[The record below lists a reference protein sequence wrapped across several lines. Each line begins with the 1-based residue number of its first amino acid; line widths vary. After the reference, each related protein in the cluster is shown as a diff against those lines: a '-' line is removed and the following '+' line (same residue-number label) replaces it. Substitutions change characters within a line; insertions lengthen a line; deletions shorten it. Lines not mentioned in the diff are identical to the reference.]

1 MWCWDDPANCH
12 SCIKQHDGQH
22 WSKQPNDHFL
32 SYWVHTNKEVVQ
44 ETFYASYKH
53 IFIQCSHHTQ
63 KKGGGKLN
71 ALNFCSKLVEQI
83 VEKYGAVVK
92 SSGKLRGGRPSL
104 EGNPFCLTER
114 HFLTLIPPTN
124 KKDKPTQHCIVCQK
138 HEQWKESWY
147 LRRQCNE
154 PFCVVPYFQ

>member
-1 MWCWDDPANCH
+1 MMGSIDQSNQMTTSYPTE
-12 SCIKQHDGQH
+12 STQIKK
-22 WSKQPNDHFL
+22 WYKKHFMHL
-32 SYWVHTNKEVVQ
+32 INIYSFN
-44 ETFYASYKH
+44 AH
-53 IFIQCSHHTQ
+53 IIHK

-138 HEQWKESWY
+138 HEQ
-147 LRRQCNE
+147 
-154 PFCVVPYFQ
+154 